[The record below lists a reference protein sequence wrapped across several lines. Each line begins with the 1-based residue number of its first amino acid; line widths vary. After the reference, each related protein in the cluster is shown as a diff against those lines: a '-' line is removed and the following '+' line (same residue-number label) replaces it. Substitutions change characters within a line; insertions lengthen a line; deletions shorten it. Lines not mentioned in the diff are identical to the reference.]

1 MMQILVFGKRQDL
14 HHKHYRDQ
22 ASQAPGSPAGPP
34 VEGVVAAV
42 GMDRIHLNTGSATEP
57 FRCENPG
64 QYQVGQRLRITYAA
78 GDPPSALKVE
88 KL

>member
-14 HHKHYRDQ
+14 HHQHYADPSTRPTTVVG
-22 ASQAPGSPAGPP
+22 AP

-42 GMDRIHLNTGSATEP
+42 GMDRIHLNNGKSTDP
-57 FRCENPG
+57 YRCENPG
-64 QYQVGQRLRITYAA
+64 QYRVGERLKITYAQ
-78 GDPPSALKVE
+78 GDPPNALKIE